1 MKSLLLC
8 IVIVLLASCGTT
20 HYCYIVRHAEK
31 KDNTPLSLLSVT
43 GHERAALLRDSLMD
57 KKIAKIFAT
66 TLVRTQETAQ
76 PLATA
81 LDQPV
86 VIYRHDAI
94 DSIAGVIKQLS
105 KKNILVVGHSGT
117 IPRIIQS
124 LTGDKVTRN
133 LEAEYDNLFIIET
146 KKGNRRLRQ
155 TKYGEVSL

>member
-1 MKSLLLC
+1 MKSLLLFTTM
-8 IVIVLLASCGTT
+8 VLLVSCGTS

-31 KDNTPLSLLSVT
+31 KDNTPLSLLSAT
-43 GHERAALLRDSLMD
+43 GHERAALLRDSLMS

-81 LDQPV
+81 INQPV

-94 DSIAGVIKQLS
+94 DSIAAVIKQLS
-105 KKNILVVGHSGT
+105 NKNILVVGHSGT
-117 IPRIIQS
+117 IPRIIES

-146 KKGNRRLRQ
+146 RKGSRRLKQ
-155 TKYGEVSL
+155 VKYGGASR

>member
-1 MKSLLLC
+1 MKSLLLFTTM
-8 IVIVLLASCGTT
+8 VLLVSCGTS

-31 KDNTPLSLLSVT
+31 KDNTPLSLLSAT
-43 GHERAALLRDSLMD
+43 GHERAALLRDSLMS

-81 LDQPV
+81 INQPV

-94 DSIAGVIKQLS
+94 DSIAAVIKQLS
-105 KKNILVVGHSGT
+105 NKNILVVGHSGT
-117 IPRIIQS
+117 IPRIIES

-146 KKGNRRLRQ
+146 RKSSRRLKQ
-155 TKYGEVSL
+155 VKYGGASR